1 METYF
6 LIINP
11 KAGNSSTKKAIA
23 SVIDVFEKE
32 QIAFEY
38 SYTEKLGSA
47 FELAKKAKA
56 QKYDVVVAV
65 GGDGTVNEVARGLMG
80 SGIAMGIIPLG
91 SGNGFARELKISFNV
106 SKAAQ
111 TLINGYNRIVDLW
124 KMNDNIFLCTSGMG
138 FDAKVAH
145 LMNNSNTR
153 GKLRYFWLTISEIMV
168 FKPVNAVFVIDG
180 KNIERSILLATFA
193 NAGQWGN
200 NAYIAPGAKLDDGLL
215 DVVIIPPVL
224 KILYPIIGISLFL
237 RGINKLKF
245 VERYRV
251 DSVSIVNAST
261 NLFHFDGETV
271 RMQFPVQISLC
282 KENLIV
288 RVP

>member
-47 FELAKKAKA
+47 FELANKAKA

-111 TLINGYNRIVDLW
+111 TIINGYNRIVDLW

-168 FKPVNAVFVIDG
+168 FKPVNVEFVIDG
-180 KNIERSILLATFA
+180 KNIERKILLATFA

-200 NAYIAPGAKLDDGLL
+200 NVYVAPGAKLDDGLL

-237 RGINKLKF
+237 KGINKLKF

-251 DSVSIVNAST
+251 DSVSIKNAST

-282 KENLIV
+282 KENVIM